1 MFTFQVPTWFDHHN
15 AIPFDLRYTPLPAWS
30 ELSFSLSNT
39 PRYSG
44 YCLLMPAF
52 DVTSKYVHGFGPKIF
67 KKALM
72 KKTFIVDWDK
82 TSIAYIFRRY
92 KLLPTP
98 ALSNYMIRNSRTNIQ
113 SNQQDKLI
121 YSSHCNDQR
130 IARFSCNTN

>member
-52 DVTSKYVHGFGPKIF
+52 DVTSKYVHGFGPKKF
-67 KKALM
+67 KKTLM
-72 KKTFIVDWDK
+72 TKIFIVDWDNIVK
-82 TSIAYIFRRY
+82 WTFFRRY
-92 KLLPTP
+92 KLLLTP
-98 ALSNYMIRNSRTNIQ
+98 ALSNYMIRKSRTNRQ
-113 SNQQDKLI
+113 SNQQGKFV

-130 IARFSCNTN
+130 IARLSCNTN